1 MIFKELEING
11 AWLIKPEKISD
22 SRGFFARTWCQM
34 EFAAK
39 GLNTTFVQ
47 CNISFNKRKAT
58 LRGLHYQSAPHQE
71 VKLVRCTRGAA
82 YDVILDLRK
91 DSATFRRW
99 IATELSAENRHMLYI
114 PAGVA
119 HGFQTLKANTEIFYQ
134 MSEFYQPEFACGV
147 RWDDR
152 AVNITWPMSKPIM
165 SPKDRSYQDME
176 LAGGVSPLGPDGHAE
191 PIEDAGSNER

>member
-22 SRGFFARTWCQM
+22 SRGFFARTWCQR
-34 EFAAK
+34 EFAAR

-91 DSATFRRW
+91 DSATFRKW
-99 IATELSAENRHMLYI
+99 IATELSPENRHMLYI

-119 HGFQTLKANTEIFYQ
+119 HGFQTLKANTEMFYQ

-147 RWDDR
+147 RWNDL

-165 SPKDRSYQDME
+165 SPKDRSYKDLEQ
-176 LAGGVSPLGPDGHAE
+176 AGGDSPISPGCHAE
-191 PIEDAGSNER
+191 TIEDAGNNER